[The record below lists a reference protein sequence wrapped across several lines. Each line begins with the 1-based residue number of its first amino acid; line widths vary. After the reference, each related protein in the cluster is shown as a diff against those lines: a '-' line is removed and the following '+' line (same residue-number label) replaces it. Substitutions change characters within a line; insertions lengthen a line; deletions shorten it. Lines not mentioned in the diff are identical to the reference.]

1 MYSRT
6 ERLLPLLVLLGVTA
20 CSGAADS
27 GLFGP
32 SPTDSTSPT
41 EPGGQASGATGSSSS
56 GGSTT
61 PAPPADPAT
70 PGTPAPA
77 PTEPTKPQDPAPAA
91 CAKESEPNDLLG
103 RATPFTGCIAGEIGN
118 PVDSDFV
125 EIVAPA
131 NANKMRIARTDNGK
145 LSYRIFEDGDV
156 KVSNATSTT
165 SLSVDGGSTYAFR
178 ITASQPGLDKLPYE
192 LKITFE

>member
-61 PAPPADPAT
+61 PAPPA
-70 PGTPAPA
+70 
-77 PTEPTKPQDPAPAA
+77 TEPTKPQDPAPAA